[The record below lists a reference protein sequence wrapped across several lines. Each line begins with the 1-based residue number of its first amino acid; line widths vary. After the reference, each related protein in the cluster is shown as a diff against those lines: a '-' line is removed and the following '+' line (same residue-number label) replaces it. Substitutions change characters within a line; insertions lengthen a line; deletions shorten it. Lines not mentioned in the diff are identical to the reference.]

1 MWNRKAV
8 VSEEVVTFLKK
19 NGILED
25 GRGAEA
31 YKKNR
36 HHTFSAGVRK
46 GGYLGFR
53 VCPQSLTIYKNKKYF
68 VNSF

>member
-31 YKKNR
+31 YKKIDTIR
-36 HHTFSAGVRK
+36 FQQGFEK
-46 GGYLGFR
+46 GGIWG
-53 VCPQSLTIYKNKKYF
+53 SEF
-68 VNSF
+68 VPNP

>member
-25 GRGAEA
+25 GKEQRLI
-31 YKKNR
+31 KKIDTIR
-36 HHTFSAGVRK
+36 FQQGFEK
-46 GGYLGFR
+46 GGIWG
-53 VCPQSLTIYKNKKYF
+53 SEF
-68 VNSF
+68 VPNP

>member
-25 GRGAEA
+25 GKEQRLIKKSTPYVFNRGS
-31 YKKNR
+31 KR
-36 HHTFSAGVRK
+36 GGFGV
-46 GGYLGFR
+46 
-53 VCPQSLTIYKNKKYF
+53 QSLSPILDDL
-68 VNSF
+68 

>member
-25 GRGAEA
+25 GKEQRLI
-31 YKKNR
+31 KKIDTIR
-36 HHTFSAGVRK
+36 FQQGFEK
-46 GGYLGFR
+46 GGIWG
-53 VCPQSLTIYKNKKYF
+53 SEF
-68 VNSF
+68 VPNL

>member
-25 GRGAEA
+25 GRRAEA
-31 YKKNR
+31 YKKIDTIR
-36 HHTFSAGVRK
+36 YQQGFERGD
-46 GGYLGFR
+46 GGSEI
-53 VCPQSLTIYKNKKYF
+53 VPNP
-68 VNSF
+68 